1 MDFGLEMRGI
11 LKGAGAF
18 GFVLPVLQGKNPM
31 ALELQKLLRTSPP
44 RGKLT
49 AVQTVPLG
57 GLGAISEA
65 QVPYGILSN
74 ANLEEQTRKLP

>member
-31 ALELQKLLRTSPP
+31 ALELQKLLRTSPQGENSLP
-44 RGKLT
+44 FR
-49 AVQTVPLG
+49 QFPLG
-57 GLGAISEA
+57 GLA
-65 QVPYGILSN
+65 QFLKLKCHGILSN